1 MNQTIYEKDFNLWLE
16 TTINSLKNH
25 DFETLDVKNLIEE
38 LQDLGKSDKN
48 RLESNLTILLAHL
61 LKLKVQYDAPEM
73 MTRSWY
79 NSIDEHRT
87 RVNKQLAKIPSLKS
101 YLNNAMDEAYRDARK
116 LAIKEGKRASFGVR
130 IPNEK
135 EYPSICP
142 FNLEQILDE
151 DFYGIS

>member
-1 MNQTIYEKDFNLWLE
+1 MNPTIYEKDFNLWLE
-16 TTINSLKNH
+16 STINNLKNH
-25 DFETLDVKNLIEE
+25 NFENLDVENLIEE
-38 LQDLGKSDKN
+38 LQDLGKSDKS

-87 RVNKQLAKIPSLKS
+87 RVNKQLAKTPSLKS
-101 YLNNAMDEAYRDARK
+101 HLNNAIDEAYYDARK

-130 IPNEK
+130 IPHEN
-135 EYPSICP
+135 EYPSTCP
-142 FNLEQILDE
+142 FDIEQILDE
-151 DFYGIS
+151 DFYRIP